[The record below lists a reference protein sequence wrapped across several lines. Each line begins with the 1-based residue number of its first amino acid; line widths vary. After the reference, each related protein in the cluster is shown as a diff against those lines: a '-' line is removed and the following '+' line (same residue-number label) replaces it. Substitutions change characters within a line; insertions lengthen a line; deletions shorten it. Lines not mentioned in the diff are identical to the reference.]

1 MQYPRVFL
9 SHAWTDKPLVEEVA
23 HALARRGVIAWLDIH
38 ELYPGL
44 DLGLALARAIDEHT
58 LVAVFLSEAALRSP
72 WVNDELAAALAQEQ
86 TTRPDQQPT
95 TVVPVFLGKGLD
107 LVRQHPR
114 LRTRWLHPDGDRV
127 VRLGIKGDGH
137 GDTIEERAQRIA
149 DELAP
154 LLYRQLDTAACGD
167 LALIIDQRGDGKRAG
182 LPDFVPSNLAQLDIP
197 ALVFRPGLG
206 VRSRS
211 EVLRGEA
218 WEQAARDMVTAV
230 RQALGP
236 RRPEPRKIRILGAS
250 QLALPLV
257 LGRQLDRTYGA
268 ALYCYDRRGALLSL
282 DLAAFEGPLTGG
294 RHDCARTDQRLA
306 ALPLLAPGARTQA
319 LVLLVLKDEDT
330 YLQQAAAYLQA
341 HGNTTPVAW
350 IPHAHEITTSE
361 DVVRLAGDIK
371 AFVGHAGARRVE
383 LLTSLPFHALPLL
396 GALLSPH
403 VFDQVVF
410 LEQDRE
416 AVDAGARYHALPLP

>member
-9 SHAWTDKPLVEEVA
+9 SHSRTDKPLVEEVA

-38 ELYPGL
+38 DLYPGL
-44 DLGLALARAIDEHT
+44 DLDLALARAIREHT

-72 WVNDELAAALAQEQ
+72 WVSDELAAALAQEQ
-86 TTRPDQQPT
+86 ATRTDQQPT
-95 TVVPVFLGKGLD
+95 TVVPLFLGKRLD
-107 LVRQHPR
+107 LIRQHPR

-127 VRLGIKGDGH
+127 VRLGIEGDGH
-137 GDTIEERAQRIA
+137 GDSIEERAQCIA

-167 LALIIDQRGDGKRAG
+167 LALVIDQRGDGKRAG

-197 ALVFRPGLG
+197 ALVFRPSLG
-206 VRSRS
+206 IRSRG

-218 WEQAARDMVTAV
+218 WEQAAHDMVTAM
-230 RQALGP
+230 RRALGP
-236 RRPEPRKIRILGAS
+236 RRPEPRKVRILGTS
-250 QLALPLV
+250 QLALPFV

-268 ALYCYDRRGALLSL
+268 ALYCYDRQGAPLTL
-282 DLAAFEGPLTGG
+282 DLTAFEGPLTGG
-294 RHDCARTDQRLA
+294 KQACTRTDPRLA
-306 ALPLLAPGARTQA
+306 ALPQLAAGMRTQA

-330 YLQQAAAYLQA
+330 YLQQAADYLQA
-341 HGNTTPVAW
+341 RGNQTPVAW
-350 IPHAHEITTSE
+350 IPHAHAITTSD
-361 DVVRLAGDIK
+361 DVVRLARDIK
-371 AFVGHAGARRVE
+371 AFIGHAGVRHIE

-403 VFDQVVF
+403 VFDQVTF